1 MLASSDQW
9 SVASWQTG
17 NTTTTTIIISHWKV
31 SKFFLTHFQA
41 LYFIPVF
48 KIASTASGN
57 DKEPQSDGTTLSIK
71 TNQFGRALTWLQS
84 HRINWDSKYK
94 LMFSGP
100 KLTRLKS
107 KLMAVNVL
115 NYISSLY

>member
-9 SVASWQTG
+9 SVARWQTG
-17 NTTTTTIIISHWKV
+17 NTTTTIIIISHWKV

-57 DKEPQSDGTTLSIK
+57 DKEPQSDG
-71 TNQFGRALTWLQS
+71 N
-84 HRINWDSKYK
+84 Y
-94 LMFSGP
+94 
-100 KLTRLKS
+100 LKH
-107 KLMAVNVL
+107 KDQPVW
-115 NYISSLY
+115 